1 MFRKLLPVLLLCIGI
16 AGGLGAGIALRPTSD
31 AAAHT
36 ETDTPRKKEQAPER
50 HKAPASDGHDVQDG
64 TDKEYVKLNNQFIIP
79 ILRSDVVASLVV
91 LSLSIE
97 VDASQTELIYSREPK
112 LRDAFLQV
120 LFDHANMGGF
130 NGEFTNATT
139 MDILRMSL
147 TEVAQSTIGNA
158 VSNVLIT
165 EIARQDS

>member
-1 MFRKLLPVLLLCIGI
+1 MFRKLIPVLLLCIGI
-16 AGGLGAGIALRPTSD
+16 AGGVGAGVALRPASD
-31 AAAHT
+31 TAAHT
-36 ETDTPRKKEQAPER
+36 ETDTPRKKDRAPVGHET
-50 HKAPASDGHDVQDG
+50 PAADGHDVQEG

-130 NGEFTNATT
+130 NGEFTNANT

-147 TEVAQSTIGNA
+147 TEAAQSTIGNA